1 MSNPT
6 QTASTKG
13 IRYTDD
19 QKKEVVD
26 FAVNYNAENGRG
38 GQSKAAEKFNIS
50 QLTVAAWLKAA
61 GASSGKKGKAAKAPK
76 APKAEKKV
84 KAAKGKKAGVS
95 ARSSRYTDEQK
106 QEVVD
111 FVTAYNEA
119 NGRGGASTASKKF
132 GVAPLSINAWLKAA
146 GATSPRNKKGAAKKA
161 DRKVA
166 AGKVSKSSSKV
177 GSDLNSKLAALL
189 DLSKQIDKAE
199 SELDSLKAKFAS
211 LKSSL

>member
-26 FAVNYNAENGRG
+26 FAVNYNAQNGRG

-50 QLTVAAWLKAA
+50 QLTVASWLKAA

-84 KAAKGKKAGVS
+84 KAAKGKKAGAS

-111 FVTAYNEA
+111 FVVAYNEA

-132 GVAPLSINAWLKAA
+132 GVAPLSINAWLNAA
-146 GATSPRNKKGAAKKA
+146 GASSPRNKKGGAKKA
-161 DRKVA
+161 GRYVA
-166 AGKVSKSSSKV
+166 PGKAAKATSKV

-189 DLSKQIDKAE
+189 DLSKQIERAE
-199 SELDSLKAKFAS
+199 SELDDLKAEFAS